1 MNSNLEEI
9 VKKEMYIN
17 GELFSPKIIDKEKIP
32 TFKEKHVRVTTYVE
46 KNLHIIIQ
54 LLLEGGQIDSITQLV
69 NDSLKFY
76 LMEKVHAP
84 QEEK

>member
-1 MNSNLEEI
+1 MIQEKLVE
-9 VKKEMYIN
+9 KKLYID
-17 GELFSPKIIDKEKIP
+17 GELFLPKIIDKEKVP

-54 LLLEGGQIDSITQLV
+54 LLLEGGQINSITQLV

-84 QEEK
+84 QEENF

>member
-1 MNSNLEEI
+1 MNNNLKEILNEEL
-9 VKKEMYIN
+9 YID
-17 GELFSPKIIDKEKIP
+17 GELFLPKIIDKEKIP

-84 QEEK
+84 QDEN

>member
-1 MNSNLEEI
+1 MDEEL
-9 VKKEMYIN
+9 YID
-17 GELFSPKIIDKEKIP
+17 GELFSPKVIEKEKIP
-32 TFKEKHVRVTTYVE
+32 TFKEKHVRMTTYVE

-54 LLLEGGQIDSITQLV
+54 LLLAGGQIESITQLV

-84 QEEK
+84 QEEN